1 MTIRGIKLKTSRD
14 DFNSRGKIA
23 KVDKAI
29 NQAASFNINTLV
41 VLDYGNKHY
50 NSNYYPNTE
59 ESLNAYNR
67 YVEWTARHLKGKVK
81 YYEIWNEWTI
91 GTGIKKR
98 WENPT
103 IG

>member
-1 MTIRGIKLKTSRD
+1 GTHFSSYPGQPDKYLRLIKSYGFTSIRDDYTWNKIEDVKD

-50 NSNYYPNTE
+50 NSN
-59 ESLNAYNR
+59 
-67 YVEWTARHLKGKVK
+67 
-81 YYEIWNEWTI
+81 
-91 GTGIKKR
+91 
-98 WENPT
+98 
-103 IG
+103 